1 MPIRKI
7 SEDILKDNIKK
18 LRSDKSDL
26 VKSISE
32 ITVDISNMQSRK
44 TNIQSKIEE
53 VNNAIDAIKQD
64 LTDAGI
70 PT

>member
-26 VKSISE
+26 VKSLSE